1 MRAWQ
6 KCAVWLLLASGTV
19 FSAAQQGKVAPTTT
33 TVKVPPA
40 PLLGAE
46 DGLAVLASAL
56 DFRNQAS
63 EKADCSHLVHDI
75 YERAGFTYT
84 YVTSN
89 DLYTGTD
96 EFRRITRPQPGDLI
110 AWPGHVGIVVS
121 PTRHTF

>member
-1 MRAWQ
+1 MRAWRN
-6 KCAVWLLLASGTV
+6 CAAWLLLFAGGAM
-19 FSAAQQGKVAPTTT
+19 FSAAQQNKTTPTAA
-33 TVKVPPA
+33 TVKTPPV

-56 DFRNQAS
+56 DFRNKAS

-75 YERAGFTYT
+75 YERAGFAYE

-89 DLYTGTD
+89 DLYTARG

-110 AWPGHVGIVVS
+110 AWPEIG
-121 PTRHTF
+121 RA